1 MNIRLKHLLKEAGI
15 WDTPGTSDPSG
26 QGQAPPAGSPEATGD
41 DPKDVQ
47 RLTDK
52 MMNNQAIQ
60 LAVKK
65 INMKN
70 EVAPAIIAFAKML
83 NDQVPGALTG
93 GRLAKLYRDLRNSI
107 KG

>member
-1 MNIRLKHLLKEAGI
+1 MKIKLRDLISEATL
-15 WDTPGTSDPSG
+15 DDLVGTSGDTSG
-26 QGQAPPAGSPEATGD
+26 QGQEGSPEATGD